1 MALIEIASGSDADR
15 DRLSG
20 MFKNLGMETV
30 SASGIEDAVTVA
42 EKTRP
47 RAVFLAENPEGAP
60 VEVFIREILRV
71 APLVPVVVC
80 LNERNA
86 SRAVE
91 LMKEGAFDCVA
102 SPWTEG
108 TLRPV
113 VRKALRISGTGLDL
127 SKSPV
132 PVWKIAAAAAAAVV
146 FAALAFVLGYFSA
159 WEISRPRPKP
169 PETAWKLPYG
179 HPSGIAFHDDKIWIS
194 DWYTQAVYVHA
205 PPDMRITRVAYLP
218 SVVPSGLCIGG
229 GNIWVASAS
238 GYIEK
243 RMINEKLT
251 LLSKYKFQGS
261 GISGICHDGLY
272 LWTADGREGKIRRH
286 LIDDELSVDKTFVYP
301 KGEVSALACGGE
313 FIWTADSRSGEI
325 VSYNM
330 KDPETAV
337 SRNQLPDYRAGGLKI
352 TGLAWDGKRF
362 WSSAE
367 GKDGGNVF
375 QH

>member
-132 PVWKIAAAAAAAVV
+132 PPR
-146 FAALAFVLGYFSA
+146 L
-159 WEISRPRPKP
+159 SRQNAQNGTKDFYPLLP
-169 PETAWKLPYG
+169 PSNH
-179 HPSGIAFHDDKIWIS
+179 HPVSGSPI
-194 DWYTQAVYVHA
+194 
-205 PPDMRITRVAYLP
+205 PP
-218 SVVPSGLCIGG
+218 C
-229 GNIWVASAS
+229 
-238 GYIEK
+238 
-243 RMINEKLT
+243 
-251 LLSKYKFQGS
+251 
-261 GISGICHDGLY
+261 
-272 LWTADGREGKIRRH
+272 
-286 LIDDELSVDKTFVYP
+286 
-301 KGEVSALACGGE
+301 
-313 FIWTADSRSGEI
+313 
-325 VSYNM
+325 
-330 KDPETAV
+330 
-337 SRNQLPDYRAGGLKI
+337 
-352 TGLAWDGKRF
+352 
-362 WSSAE
+362 
-367 GKDGGNVF
+367 
-375 QH
+375 